1 MRVLMSLYMAA
12 SNLERSGTTLT
23 PLMDHEI
30 IGHCGIHHWEWRMK
44 MFVHV
49 LCGCVWPMYLGG
61 ADLCVCVRVCVHVC
75 VRACVRAC
83 VHIFGHAYVCV
94 CVYHL

>member
-1 MRVLMSLYMAA
+1 MHVLMSLYMAA

-23 PLMDHEI
+23 SLMDHETT
-30 IGHCGIHHWEWRMK
+30 GHCGTHHWEWRIK

-61 ADLCVCVRVCVHVC
+61 ADENVCACMPIVVWLCLAFVYLSGADLHVC
-75 VRACVRAC
+75 VFV
-83 VHIFGHAYVCV
+83 
-94 CVYHL
+94 